1 MRFPSSALASCSPH
15 SCVSPVSTLQ
25 HFGQYQ
31 LAFLPFLPYC
41 FPEVAHAW
49 LWWLAM
55 AYCEA
60 SAIEVAGSH
69 DRPLLVNHT
78 RPSQPLLCD
87 ILATIII
94 SKAFIHILFVMC
106 STP

>member
-1 MRFPSSALASCSPH
+1 
-15 SCVSPVSTLQ
+15 
-25 HFGQYQ
+25 
-31 LAFLPFLPYC
+31 
-41 FPEVAHAW
+41 
-49 LWWLAM
+49 M

-69 DRPLLVNHT
+69 DRPLLVNHI
-78 RPSQPLLCD
+78 RLSQPLLRD

-94 SKAFIHILFVMC
+94 SKAFIHILSVMC